1 MQDILPKIDP
11 KQLCEVLQLC
21 SLRRQNDINMLVIK
35 KLDKTSYET
44 PLSEIANENIYMW
57 DKIIITYSS
66 WHVFISDDMRQVFLV
81 TVSKNGNTQIHF
93 TWWSPLEEKWKDI
106 IVNDNDIIKLNIM
119 KIEDNATLRTYNRTW
134 VEVIESYNEIPTVD
148 RMMQEKIDNDWNKFW
163 SLVLLMSFVVKFY
176 KWNLWYKF
184 AENVID
190 GKRYDID
197 KLSQNPLIASNISI
211 VTARALQIINQYK

>member
-1 MQDILPKIDP
+1 
-11 KQLCEVLQLC
+11 
-21 SLRRQNDINMLVIK
+21 
-35 KLDKTSYET
+35 
-44 PLSEIANENIYMW
+44 
-57 DKIIITYSS
+57 
-66 WHVFISDDMRQVFLV
+66 
-81 TVSKNGNTQIHF
+81 
-93 TWWSPLEEKWKDI
+93 
-106 IVNDNDIIKLNIM
+106 M

-211 VTARALQIINQYK
+211 VTARALQIINQYKSI